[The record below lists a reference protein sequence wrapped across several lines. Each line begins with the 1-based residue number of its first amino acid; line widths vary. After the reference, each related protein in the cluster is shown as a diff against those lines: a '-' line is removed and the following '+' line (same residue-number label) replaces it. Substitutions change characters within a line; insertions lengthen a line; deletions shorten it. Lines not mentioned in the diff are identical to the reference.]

1 MPNANTLPCIKRD
14 NLRFRNRRGGGNFVL
29 FLFTFL
35 VVGGT
40 ISVGLSS
47 CIVNAGLILIVAF
60 LKSSIVMCNELV
72 RVKDNFYKMIKA
84 LITYQ

>member
-1 MPNANTLPCIKRD
+1 MPDANTLPCIKRD

-40 ISVGLSS
+40 INTALCS
-47 CIVNAGLILIVAF
+47 CIVNACYLPKIQERIKLSHF
-60 LKSSIVMCNELV
+60 LRAVL
-72 RVKDNFYKMIKA
+72 
-84 LITYQ
+84 